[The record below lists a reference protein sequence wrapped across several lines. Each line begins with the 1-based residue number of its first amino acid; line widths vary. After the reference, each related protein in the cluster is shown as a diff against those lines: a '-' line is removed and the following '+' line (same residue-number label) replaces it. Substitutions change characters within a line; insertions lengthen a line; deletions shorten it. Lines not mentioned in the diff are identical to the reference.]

1 MKRDRPDVMYL
12 STTDYVQHK
21 HAPGTAGG
29 ERVLRDDGR
38 LPRHSSTRWAQSSRS
53 PPTTA

>member
-1 MKRDRPDVMYL
+1 MYL

-21 HAPGTAGG
+21 HAPGTAEANAFYRMMDRYLAQL
-29 ERVLRDDGR
+29 ERRGLQR
-38 LPRHSSTRWAQSSRS
+38 SRS